1 MTKTDEII
9 KNLYGE
15 PELAFIAAAKH
26 LLKNDEEF
34 GEASRKVINNLEKDH
49 NLKLENWPE
58 NVNIWSWW
66 LDELAS
72 DIHTDDDADAIE
84 RAYDTIKILSEIYN
98 GLPALYIY
106 FTEAIYNH
114 FQNAD

>member
-26 LLKNDEEF
+26 LLKNDE
-34 GEASRKVINNLEKDH
+34 ASRKVIYSLEKDH
-49 NLKLENWPE
+49 NLKLEDWPE
-58 NVNIWSWW
+58 NVNIWTWW

-72 DIHTDDDADAIE
+72 YIHTDDDDADAIE
-84 RAYDTIKILSEIYN
+84 RAYDTIKILSEVYH

-106 FTEAIYNH
+106 FTEAVYNH

>member
-26 LLKNDEEF
+26 FLKNDEEF
-34 GEASRKVINNLEKDH
+34 GEAGKKVIDSLEKNH

-58 NVNIWSWW
+58 NVNIWTWW
-66 LDELAS
+66 LEELAS
-72 DIHTDDDADAIE
+72 DVHTNDNDTV
-84 RAYDTIKILSEIYN
+84 RAGTVINMLSEIYH
-98 GLPALYIY
+98 GLPALYYY
-106 FTEAIYNH
+106 FTQAVYNH